1 MRTEEPQNA
10 KTSSS
15 SPSHQMWCGGKLFFY
30 CGNRN
35 DHWWPALSFSSKVP
49 CNFMSNEAP
58 ELSHHYQ
65 IAKGRSWSAA
75 VLFCTRH
82 QNTGT
87 PLRPLPG
94 LIFFT
99 AEEQGRRRRRRR
111 KRSTD
116 QIRFLGVETEIW
128 IWDWTKHGSPGMAGS
143 VTNQREEP
151 LADDHHAW
159 TTRILVVCVFPT
171 CQYNAGS
178 VASVAPMNVLMY
190 SVCIMYL
197 YLCVYVLCLFMYSVF
212 INEKF
217 AGTDSWKKSKCR
229 SSWFNW

>member
-15 SPSHQMWCGGKLFFY
+15 SSSHQMWCGGKLFFY

-35 DHWWPALSFSSKVP
+35 DHWWPALSFSFKVL

-99 AEEQGRRRRRRR
+99 AEEQGRKRRRRRR
-111 KRSTD
+111 RSKGEGAPT
-116 QIRFLGVETEIW
+116 RSAFSELRRKYESEIGQSTARQAW
-128 IWDWTKHGSPGMAGS
+128 PDLSRTSERNHRQKIIMLE
-143 VTNQREEP
+143 QREFWSS
-151 LADDHHAW
+151 AFFQ
-159 TTRILVVCVFPT
+159 LV
-171 CQYNAGS
+171 S
-178 VASVAPMNVLMY
+178 IMRVL
-190 SVCIMYL
+190 L
-197 YLCVYVLCLFMYSVF
+197 LL
-212 INEKF
+212 
-217 AGTDSWKKSKCR
+217 
-229 SSWFNW
+229 